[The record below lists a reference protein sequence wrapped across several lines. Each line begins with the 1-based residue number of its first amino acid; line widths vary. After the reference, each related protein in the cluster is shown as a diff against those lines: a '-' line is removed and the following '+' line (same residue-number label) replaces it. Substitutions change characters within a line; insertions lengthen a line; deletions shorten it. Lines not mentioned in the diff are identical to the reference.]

1 MADDEL
7 DSLLA
12 RHKKEQKALTAQVT
26 SLKKSVT
33 KGEKARRKEVL
44 AEVQRLEEELKERH
58 RLELSQVQAG
68 TGTSSGNEKPVEHN
82 GAVATEEHII
92 PEIQDLKL
100 DKPVAPPEKANGK
113 PKLNRQKARLVV
125 PRILI

>member
-1 MADDEL
+1 MADEEL

-12 RHKKEQKALTAQVT
+12 RHKKEQKALIVQVT

-68 TGTSSGNEKPVEHN
+68 TSSGIEKPVEHN
-82 GAVATEEHII
+82 GAVATEEDII

-100 DKPVAPPEKANGK
+100 DKPVAPAEKANGK
-113 PKLNRQKARLVV
+113 PKVNRQKARLVV
-125 PRILI
+125 P